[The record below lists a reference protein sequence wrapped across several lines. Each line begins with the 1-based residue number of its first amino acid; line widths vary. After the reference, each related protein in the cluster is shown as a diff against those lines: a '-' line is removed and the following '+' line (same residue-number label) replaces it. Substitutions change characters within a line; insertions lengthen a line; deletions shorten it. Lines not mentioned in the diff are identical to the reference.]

1 MTQDFFIEVNCQQ
14 RQHEG
19 ERISG
24 DVFLSQRI
32 TSENRTIVVLSDGM
46 GHGVKANVLASLTAT
61 MALKFTKEHK
71 EIHKIADIIMNTLPI
86 CSVRQMSY
94 STFTIIDIE
103 HGGETRILEYD
114 NPECLILRGKDKF
127 EPAWQCVILN
137 SDINSG
143 KELRY
148 CTFTPQLED
157 RIIAWS
163 DGITQSGLG
172 SKELPFGWGLE
183 NASAFAQ
190 QVIKN
195 ERDVSARKLSSK
207 LINMAIRN
215 DNLHPKDDIS
225 AAVTYFREPRKLL
238 ITTGPPFEADND
250 AKLARE
256 FKNFKGKKIICGA
269 TTVDIIAREL
279 GVEVEDSFEFTD
291 HELPPISFMKGADLV
306 TEGVLTLN
314 KAIRILYEYSENT
327 MLGDGPADLI
337 VHHILESD
345 EIHFFVGTRINIAH
359 QDPNLPIE
367 LEIRRSVIRRLADVL
382 ENKFLK
388 ETHITLL

>member
-14 RQHEG
+14 QKHAG

-32 TSENRTIVVLSDGM
+32 TNENRTIIVLSDGM

-61 MALKFTKEHK
+61 MALKFSKEHK
-71 EIHKIADIIMNTLPI
+71 EIHKIADIIMKTLPV
-86 CSVRQMSY
+86 CSVRKVSY

-103 HGGETRILEYD
+103 HGGETSILEYD
-114 NPECLILRGKDKF
+114 NPECLILRGKEKI
-127 EPAWQCVILN
+127 EPPWQCVILN
-137 SDINSG
+137 SEINAG

-172 SKELPFGWGLE
+172 SNEYPTGWGLE
-183 NASAFAQ
+183 NATAFAQ
-190 QVIKN
+190 KVIKN
-195 ERDVSARKLSSK
+195 EKNVSARKLSSK
-207 LINMAIRN
+207 LVNMAIRN

-238 ITTGPPFEADND
+238 ITTGPPFEREND
-250 AKLARE
+250 RKMAQD
-256 FKNFKGKKIICGA
+256 FKSFKGKKIICGA
-269 TTVDIIAREL
+269 TTVDILSREL
-279 GVEVEDSFEFTD
+279 GAEVKDSLEFTD
-291 HELPPISFMKGADLV
+291 DELPPISYMEGADLV

-314 KAIRILYEYSENT
+314 KAIRILKEYDEST
-327 MLGDGPADLI
+327 RLGRGPADLI
-337 VHHILESD
+337 VNHILDSD
-345 EIHFFVGTRINIAH
+345 QIHFFVGTKINTAH

-367 LEIRRSVIRRLADVL
+367 LEIRRSVIRRMADVL
-382 ENKFLK
+382 ETKFLK
-388 ETHITLL
+388 EIHITLM